1 MKNKK
6 TGDSGIAIIQEF
18 ENLKLEAYVCPAGI
32 LTIGWGHTG
41 ADVSKGMAITENQ
54 ALELLRKDLAIAENA
69 VNRLDVDFSQNQF
82 DALVSLTFNIGAH
95 AFANSTAARLARQ
108 NPNHPGIPDAIKL
121 WNKSKGKVLAGLVR
135 RRAKEATLYT
145 SKA

>member
-1 MKNKK
+1 MK
-6 TGDSGIAIIQEF
+6 TGDAGIAIIKEF
-18 ENLKLEAYVCPAGI
+18 EKLELEAYTCPAGI

-41 ADVSKGMAITENQ
+41 ADVRKGMTITENQ

-69 VNRLDVDFSQNQF
+69 VNRLGVDFTQNQF
-82 DALVSLTFNIGAH
+82 DALVSLTFNIGTH
-95 AFANSTAARLARQ
+95 AFTHSTAARLAMQ
-108 NPNHPGIPDAIKL
+108 NPNHQGISDAIKL

-145 SKA
+145 SET